1 MLAVRTGS
9 DPEPVIE
16 IYENYVNYLNL
27 ESISGQCLPS
37 DSGKFILLVLGI
49 VLK

>member
-9 DPEPVIE
+9 DPE
-16 IYENYVNYLNL
+16 NYVNCLNL

-37 DSGKFILLVLGI
+37 DSGWFMLLVLGI